1 MGTRSR
7 AFVGAALVTGLCPVA
22 ADTLIPSG
30 NIVCRDASGNA
41 VVGDEDTSL
50 VCLGISQA
58 EADNTGGSAG
68 DKAVL
73 YEAGATRLDNST
85 AGDEITKADVGNVA
99 YIVDGGTVAKT
110 DGSATRAPAGII
122 VDVLDSG
129 EVVVFVG
136 VIPARIAASYD
147 LASGAIGVVKRTVTI
162 TQADDL
168 AGLGAGVKTL
178 TKALG
183 GGALPASAHFLG
195 VVVGSGSPTMFDDAT
210 HGTYS
215 IKVGSA
221 SDDDGIISA
230 VNVAAGQTGFPK
242 AGTAGVRAFAMAP
255 LYAETTNAILTSSV
269 DLNTATQG
277 TVTIDLFY
285 LVKA

>member
-1 MGTRSR
+1 MGTRIR
-7 AFVGAALVTGLCPVA
+7 AFVGVALVSGLCPVA

-30 NIVCRDASGNA
+30 NIICRDTSGNA

-50 VCLGISQA
+50 VCLGIAQA
-58 EADNTGGSAG
+58 EADNTGGTAG
-68 DKAVL
+68 AKAVL

-85 AGDEITKADVGNVA
+85 AGDEITKAEVGEVC
-99 YIVDGGTVAKT
+99 YIVDGATVAKT
-110 DGSATRAPAGII
+110 DGSATRAPAGIVI
-122 VDVLDSG
+122 DVLDSG
-129 EVVVFVG
+129 EVIVFVG
-136 VIPARIAASYD
+136 VLPAKIAAAYD
-147 LASGAIGVVKRTVTI
+147 LASGSTGVVKRTVTI

-183 GGALPASAHFLG
+183 GGAVPANAHFLG
-195 VVVGSGSPTMFDDAT
+195 TVVSLGTLLDDAT

-215 IKVGSA
+215 VKVGSA
-221 SDDDGIISA
+221 SDDDAIIGS

-242 AGTAGVRAFAMAP
+242 AGTAGVRGFAMGP

-269 DLNTATQG
+269 DLNTATAG
-277 TVTIDLFY
+277 SITIDLFY